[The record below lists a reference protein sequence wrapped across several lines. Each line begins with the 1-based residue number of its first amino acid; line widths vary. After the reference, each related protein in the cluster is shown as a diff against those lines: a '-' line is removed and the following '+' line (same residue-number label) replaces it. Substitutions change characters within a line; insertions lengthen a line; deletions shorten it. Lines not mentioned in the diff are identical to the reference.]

1 MNDRKIKKLVT
12 AAMLAAL
19 VCVATIVIQIP
30 SPNQGYVNLGD
41 CFVLLSGWLLGPWL
55 GAASAGIGSMLA
67 DIITGYSIYAPG
79 TLVIK
84 ACMAIVAG
92 LIYRVMKEKSAFA
105 AMIVSEIPA
114 QCIMVVGYFFYAG
127 LILGKGLFGE
137 AGAVLGIP
145 LNIVQSLG
153 GIVAATALMLIIRK
167 TGLERFI
174 EE

>member
-1 MNDRKIKKLVT
+1 
-12 AAMLAAL
+12 
-19 VCVATIVIQIP
+19 
-30 SPNQGYVNLGD
+30 
-41 CFVLLSGWLLGPWL
+41 
-55 GAASAGIGSMLA
+55 MLA

-92 LIYRVMKEKSAFA
+92 LIYRAMKEKSAFA

-145 LNIVQSLG
+145 LNIVQSLV

>member
-1 MNDRKIKKLVT
+1 
-12 AAMLAAL
+12 MLAAL

-41 CFVLLSGWLLGPWL
+41 CFVFLSGWLLGPWL

-92 LIYRVMKEKSAFA
+92 LIYRAMREKSAFA

-145 LNIVQSLG
+145 LNIVQSLV

-167 TGLERFI
+167 TGFERFI